1 MKRIGFIL
9 IFYCFIVSYTDGQ
22 NLVPNASFE
31 NFNTCAPGE
40 GEFDTSG
47 INFPGIQNWVSP
59 CLFAPQTFAPCLG
72 NVPATIFYD
81 YHAAHTGTAF
91 TAITICSEYPTEIG
105 EYYCHL
111 CHNCRSYVQ
120 VQLIQPLKKDTQYCI
135 EFFVENAALSS
146 GTVSYFCSAK
156 VGAYLSVN
164 RPRNYNGGALN
175 TLLRGIQPQIEN
187 ASTNYICDTSNWQS
201 VHGIFKAQGGEQ
213 WITIGNFYNDTE
225 TVFNPATAFSS
236 LTEDTFSVI
245 LIDDV
250 SVTPITFPQA
260 SRDTLLCDT
269 NRFTETL
276 MAQPGGAYYQWNT
289 GETTTTITIHQ
300 PGTYWYNTDF
310 GCGPVVDS
318 IHIKFQPPL
327 LGHLP
332 ADTNGCAANMPV
344 YLRID
349 SGFEHYAWNTG
360 DTTAIIAVSD
370 SGTYSVHAVYACGA
384 FSDTVHVVVYPQPAL
399 PTAIDTGICVNTGNY
414 LPVISGS
421 DIHYYSSLIDSTG
434 SLLPP
439 EIATATA
446 GSYTFYAAQRVSGCF
461 SGRST
466 GQVQVIAAPEPDVI
480 NNLTLCEGQT
490 LEIGDAHDQ
499 YHYLWNTGNTTNLI
513 LTDTGGIFILT
524 EWNNCGTVVNRIT
537 VNETNCSSCMY
548 IPNAFTPNADG
559 NNDAFKVFTNCP
571 LNFFRCMIFDRI
583 GEKVFESHNPLESW
597 DGTYRGSK
605 LGPAVFVYVITYVS
619 ANDQTETLKGSVTLI
634 R

>member
-1 MKRIGFIL
+1 MKRL
-9 IFYCFIVSYTDGQ
+9 LPLLLFYCLIVCCTQGQ
-22 NLVPNASFE
+22 NLVPNPSFE

-59 CLFAPQTFAPCLG
+59 SLFAPQAFAPCLG
-72 NVPATIFYD
+72 NVPFSNFYG
-81 YHAAHTGTAF
+81 YRSAHSGVAFAAV
-91 TAITICSEYPTEIG
+91 IICAEEPTSIG
-105 EYYCHL
+105 ENYCHL
-111 CHNCRSYVQ
+111 CHNSRSYVQ
-120 VQLIQPLKKDTQYCI
+120 VQLIQPLKRDTQYCV
-135 EFFVENAALSS
+135 EFFVECAANETNYVCSS
-146 GTVSYFCSAK
+146 SI
-156 VGAYLSVN
+156 GAYLSSD
-164 RPRNYNGGALN
+164 RPRNYNQGQLRD
-175 TLLRGIQPQIEN
+175 LLTGINPQIEN
-187 ASTNYICDTSNWQS
+187 APTNFITDTLHWQS
-201 VHGIFKAQGGEQ
+201 IHGIYKAKGGEQ
-213 WITIGNFYNDTE
+213 WLTIGNFNNDTL
-225 TVFNPATAFSS
+225 TPVRSFYIPDSTNRDS
-236 LTEDTFSVI
+236 LSVI

-327 LGHLP
+327 SGHLP
-332 ADTNGCAANMPV
+332 ADTNGCAASMPV

-360 DTTAIIAVSD
+360 DTTAVIAVSD
-370 SGTYSVHAVYACGA
+370 SGTYSVHAVYACGT

-399 PTAIDTGICVNTGNY
+399 PAAIDTGICVNTGNY

-434 SLLPP
+434 SLVPP

-446 GSYTFYAAQRVSGCF
+446 GSYTFYAAQQVSGCF

-466 GQVQVIAAPEPDVI
+466 GQVQVIAAPEPHVI

-537 VNETNCSSCMY
+537 VNETNCSSCLY